1 MGDRPLRCD
10 GIEPN
15 FAAESSSSED
25 ELELS
30 DSGPPADLFNAVG
43 TYPVCP
49 LLSPPLRDDLCAGVG
64 LSDRNLLL
72 GRGLGLL
79 DNVSKPGVIELLWRL
94 LVPLTV
100 VALLLGVE
108 AVTGIV
114 GVLGDSSLDRGKG
127 NSRAGGMGRMF
138 APPSSAEEE
147 ASIAMAMVWAEFH
160 RCQGREL
167 FNSDRPQDSG
177 RTFATR

>member
-10 GIEPN
+10 GLEPN

-25 ELELS
+25 DVESS
-30 DSGPPADLFNAVG
+30 DSCPSADLFNAVG

-79 DNVSKPGVIELLWRL
+79 DNVSKPGVIGLLRRAV
-94 LVPLTV
+94 VPLVT

-108 AVTGIV
+108 AVPGII
-114 GVLGDSSLDRGKG
+114 GGLGDSSLDRGKG
-127 NSRAGGMGRMF
+127 NSRAGGMGRIF

-147 ASIAMAMVWAEFH
+147 PSIAMSMV
-160 RCQGREL
+160 
-167 FNSDRPQDSG
+167 
-177 RTFATR
+177 

>member
-1 MGDRPLRCD
+1 MGDRPLRFD
-10 GIEPN
+10 GLEPN

-25 ELELS
+25 EVESS

-72 GRGLGLL
+72 ARGLGLL
-79 DNVSKPGVIELLWRL
+79 DNVSKLGVIGLSWRL
-94 LVPLTV
+94 VVPLAAV
-100 VALLLGVE
+100 GMLLSVE
-108 AVTGIV
+108 AVAGIV

-127 NSRAGGMGRMF
+127 NSRAGGMGRIF

-147 ASIAMAMVWAEFH
+147 PSIVMLM
-160 RCQGREL
+160 G
-167 FNSDRPQDSG
+167 
-177 RTFATR
+177 

>member
-10 GIEPN
+10 GLEPN
-15 FAAESSSSED
+15 FAAESSSED
-25 ELELS
+25 EVESS
-30 DSGPPADLFNAVG
+30 DSAPSADLFNAVG

-79 DNVSKPGVIELLWRL
+79 DIASKPGVIGFFRMGV
-94 LVPLTV
+94 VPLIP
-100 VALLLGVE
+100 VALLLGIE

-114 GVLGDSSLDRGKG
+114 GGLGDSSLDRGKG
-127 NSRAGGMGRMF
+127 NSSAGGMGRIF
-138 APPSSAEEE
+138 APPSSADEEP
-147 ASIAMAMVWAEFH
+147 SIVMLMI
-160 RCQGREL
+160 
-167 FNSDRPQDSG
+167 
-177 RTFATR
+177 